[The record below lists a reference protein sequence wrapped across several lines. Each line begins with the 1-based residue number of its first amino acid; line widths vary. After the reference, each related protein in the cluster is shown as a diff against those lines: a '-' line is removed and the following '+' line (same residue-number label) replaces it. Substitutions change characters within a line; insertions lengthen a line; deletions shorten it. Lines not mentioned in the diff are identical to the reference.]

1 MSLVSN
7 KPALSGSQRSVRL
20 VSWHFRAKTS
30 YPGMPPILAL
40 LIIIY
45 CPNIAQAETWQE
57 FTDKAQTLSASK
69 QYDRAEAYLNR
80 ANEIVEKVDLQ
91 KSTDTLLR
99 LVRLYREAKWHDK
112 EVLVCRKLVTK
123 YSQSNGASPNQLAFY
138 KYLLG
143 TALNAN
149 KQYQEALT
157 VMELAVGS
165 LRPQFSSHNPYL
177 ASMLNELAASYR
189 GNNLNAKAQILE
201 REASGINSS
210 YMAELKRRIKAC
222 WHPPKS
228 DQSKKAI
235 ATFTLSATGN
245 YEQLRISKSSSS
257 QTLDDLCLRAIEMAG
272 PITFTTP
279 PTFKVDLDPIFIE
292 FSFDYNVMGA
302 ARVAT
307 PNSWAMTQSIEN
319 GKVTSYST
327 SSSEDAIKAR
337 KILIEKEANDE
348 AIKLK
353 KLLEQKEQLD
363 EQGLFLLLTA
373 SDRLRN
379 TNQFEK
385 LKELDHLMNSR
396 SDCQMDGSPQ
406 NLILRSIT
414 ALDTAK
420 TGNLAEAEKTLRSVI
435 ESPGF
440 DRINL
445 IQIKSF
451 LLKQFGDLLYKQNK
465 IEQADAVYSQI
476 KSLQRK

>member
-7 KPALSGSQRSVRL
+7 RPALSGSQRSVRL

-272 PITFTTP
+272 PITFDTTY
-279 PTFKVDLDPIFIE
+279 F
-292 FSFDYNVMGA
+292 
-302 ARVAT
+302 
-307 PNSWAMTQSIEN
+307 
-319 GKVTSYST
+319 
-327 SSSEDAIKAR
+327 
-337 KILIEKEANDE
+337 
-348 AIKLK
+348 
-353 KLLEQKEQLD
+353 
-363 EQGLFLLLTA
+363 
-373 SDRLRN
+373 
-379 TNQFEK
+379 
-385 LKELDHLMNSR
+385 
-396 SDCQMDGSPQ
+396 
-406 NLILRSIT
+406 
-414 ALDTAK
+414 
-420 TGNLAEAEKTLRSVI
+420 
-435 ESPGF
+435 
-440 DRINL
+440 
-445 IQIKSF
+445 
-451 LLKQFGDLLYKQNK
+451 
-465 IEQADAVYSQI
+465 
-476 KSLQRK
+476 